1 MMKNF
6 KIGKKLTIAFGI
18 IGVLFVSV
26 VIMSISSLMN
36 TGTQFTSFYDNGYK
50 ITNTS
55 MDMRRAIQSAC
66 KNIGY
71 AIMTD
76 DEQQTKEFI
85 DALTEDAA
93 YLSESINTM
102 KDSFQGEQSLI
113 TDCISLLEE
122 GSVIRK
128 QVSELALV
136 NQNEQATEL
145 FFDSYRPIL
154 TQIQNKLVEINE
166 AAGVNADTNYGNSK
180 TAETT
185 ALIILCVLSAVAL
198 IVMVILSVYIT
209 RSLTRP
215 INEIEEAA
223 RQMAEG
229 GLNATIT
236 YQSKDELG
244 SLSNSM
250 RTLINGLS
258 AIVKDIDYLLGEM
271 ASGNFRIKTKSEE
284 SYIGDYLPIL
294 HSMRNINS
302 SLSNTLTQISQSS
315 DQVASGSDQVSSG
328 AQALSQGATE
338 QASSVEELAATIN
351 EISSQVKETAKN
363 AKEAREQTAQSG
375 DEVSICNQQM
385 DEMIG
390 AMDDISRKSSEIGKI
405 IKTIEDIA
413 FQTNIL
419 ALNAAVE
426 AARAGTA
433 GKGFAVVADE
443 VRSLASKSAE
453 ASKNTAALIEGSVD
467 AVEKGTKIANETAQ
481 SLSHVVEG
489 TTRIAATVDKIA
501 DAAAEQATS
510 IAQVTQGVDQISS
523 VVQTNSATA
532 EESAAASE
540 ELSGQAQMLKNLVG
554 KFKLHETGEVQ
565 PVSQF
570 QQASAKAAPA
580 GLQSGKY

>member
-1 MMKNF
+1 MKNV

-18 IGVLFVSV
+18 IAALFICVI
-26 VIMSISSLMN
+26 IMSISSLMG
-36 TGTQFTSFYDNGYK
+36 TGTQFASFYENGYE
-50 ITNTS
+50 ITNKT
-55 MDMRRAIQSAC
+55 MDLRRTIQSAC

-76 DEQQTKEFI
+76 DKDMTKEFI
-85 DALTEDAA
+85 DGLNSDAT
-93 YLSESINTM
+93 YLSNSVKEM
-102 KDSFQGEQSLI
+102 KEHNQGNQTLI
-113 TDCISLLEE
+113 TECLDLLQQ
-122 GSVIRK
+122 GASMRA
-128 QVSELALV
+128 QVSELALA
-136 NQNEQATEL
+136 NRNEEASKI

-154 TQIQNKLVEINE
+154 TQIQDKLAEMNQD
-166 AAGVNADTNYGNSK
+166 AGADADLNFSNSK
-180 TAETT
+180 KAERT
-185 ALIILCVLSAVAL
+185 ALVVLCFLSAAAL
-198 IVMVILSVYIT
+198 LIMVVMAVYIT
-209 RSLTRP
+209 RSLTGP
-215 INEIEEAA
+215 IHEIEEAA

-229 GLNATIT
+229 SLNTSIA

-244 SLSNSM
+244 SLSDSM
-250 RTLINGLS
+250 RSLINGLS
-258 AIVKDIDYLLGEM
+258 AIVKDINYLLGEM
-271 ASGNFRIKTKSEE
+271 ANGNFQVDTQAE
-284 SYIGDYLPIL
+284 SKYIGDYLPIL

-302 SLSNTLTQISQSS
+302 SLSDTLAQINQSS

-351 EISSQVKETAKN
+351 EISAQVRETAQN

-375 DEVSICNQQM
+375 EQVTVCNQQM
-385 DEMIG
+385 DEMIA
-390 AMDDISRKSSEIGKI
+390 AMDEISRKSAEIGKI

-443 VRSLASKSAE
+443 VRNLASKSAE
-453 ASKNTAALIEGSVD
+453 ASKNTSALIEGTVG

-481 SLSHVVEG
+481 SLLHVVEG
-489 TTRIAATVDKIA
+489 TKQISSTVDKIA
-501 DAAAEQATS
+501 DAADDQAAS

-523 VVQTNSATA
+523 VVQTNSATS

-540 ELSGQAQMLKNLVG
+540 ELSSQAQMLKNLVG
-554 KFKLHETGEVQ
+554 QFKLRDTNGM
-565 PVSQF
+565 
-570 QQASAKAAPA
+570 
-580 GLQSGKY
+580 